1 MKTRRLLK
9 SDWVAV
15 SRIYTEG
22 IRTGIAT
29 FESAPPVAWDEWIS
43 KRLPGCCIV
52 CEDAGEILGWGALSP
67 VSVRYVYR
75 GVAEVSI
82 YVAEA
87 HRGKSVGHILL
98 DELIALSEREGIW
111 TLQGQMFPENTR
123 SIELHKKH
131 GFREVGIRLRIG
143 KMTHGPFQG
152 EWRDNVLM
160 ERRSEVIGI

>member
-1 MKTRRLLK
+1 MKTRRMLK
-9 SDWVAV
+9 SDWTAV
-15 SRIYTEG
+15 SRIYSEG

-29 FESAPPVAWDEWIS
+29 FESAPPVAWEEWIS
-43 KRLPGCCIV
+43 KRLPECCIV
-52 CEDAGEILGWGALSP
+52 CEEAEEILGWGALSP

-75 GVAEVSI
+75 GVAEVSV
-82 YVAEA
+82 YVAEV

-143 KMTHGPFQG
+143 RMTHGPFQG

-160 ERRSEVIGI
+160 ERRSEVVGI

>member
-1 MKTRRLLK
+1 MSE
-9 SDWVAV
+9 SDWAAV
-15 SRIYTEG
+15 SRIYTGG

-29 FESAPPVAWDEWIS
+29 FESSPPAAWNEWIS
-43 KRLPGCCIV
+43 KRLRECCIV
-52 CEDAGEILGWGALSP
+52 CEDAGEILGWGALSS
-67 VSVRYVYR
+67 VSARCVYR
-75 GVAEVSI
+75 GIAEVSV

-87 HRGKSVGHILL
+87 HRGKRVGHILL

-131 GFREVGIRLRIG
+131 GFREVGVRLRIG
-143 KMTHGPFQG
+143 EMTHGPFQG

-160 ERRSEVIGI
+160 ERRSEVVGI